1 MLALIGCMSFCGA
14 IRLLSWRIASFKK
27 RIGLI
32 TQARVNGVEI
42 EYETWGVR
50 SGRPLLLVGG
60 RGTQILT
67 WPEPLIPALV
77 DASFFINALKN
88 RDIALSTKFG
98 DWGSADIK
106 VAFK

>member
-1 MLALIGCMSFCGA
+1 MAL
-14 IRLLSWRIASFKK
+14 FKK
-27 RIGLI
+27 GIDQI
-32 TQARVNGVEI
+32 TQVSVNGVEI

-60 RGTQILT
+60 LGSQILT
-67 WPEPLIPALV
+67 WPEPLIQALV

-98 DWGSADIK
+98 NWGSADIK